1 MRSEPEKARKMVRV
15 VLDTNVLVSA
25 FRNKGKSRS
34 LLSGLMEKHEVVLSS
49 QILAELADVLSRD
62 KFNVTNAQIDKFLS
76 ILVRYAVVVPVQSTS
91 IILEDPDDDVILD
104 TAFCGKAE
112 YIVSGDKHLLKI
124 VRYRNVEILS
134 VNDFLQ
140 KIDKK
145 QL

>member
-1 MRSEPEKARKMVRV
+1 MVRV

-34 LLSGLMEKHEVVLSS
+34 FLLALMEKHEVVLSS

-62 KFNVTNAQIDKFLS
+62 KFNVTAAQIDKFIS
-76 ILVRYAVVVPVQSTS
+76 ILVRYAIVVPVQSNSKIVT
-91 IILEDPDDDVILD
+91 EDPDGDVILD
-104 TAFCGKAE
+104 TALCGKAE
-112 YIVSGDKHLLKI
+112 YIVSDDKHLLKI
-124 VRYRNVEILS
+124 ARYQNVQILS
-134 VNDFLQ
+134 INEFLQ

>member
-15 VLDTNVLVSA
+15 VLDINVLVSA

-34 LLSGLMEKHEVVLSS
+34 LLRMLMEKYEIILSN

>member
-1 MRSEPEKARKMVRV
+1 MVRV
-15 VLDTNVLVSA
+15 VLETNVLVSA

-34 LLSGLMEKHEVVLSS
+34 LLHTLMEKHEVVLSS

-62 KFNVTNAQIDKFLS
+62 KFNVANAQIDKFLS

-91 IILEDPDDDVILD
+91 KIIIEDPDDDIILD

-112 YIVSGDKHLLKI
+112 YIISGDKHLLKI
-124 VRYRNVEILS
+124 ARYQNVQILS
-134 VNDFLQ
+134 INDFLQ
-140 KIDKK
+140 KIGKK

>member
-1 MRSEPEKARKMVRV
+1 MVRV
-15 VLDTNVLVSA
+15 VLDINVLVSA

-34 LLSGLMEKHEVVLSS
+34 LLRMLMEKYEIILSN

-76 ILVRYAVVVPVQSTS
+76 ILVRYAIVVPVQSCS
-91 IILEDPDDDVILD
+91 KIIIEDPDDDVILD
-104 TAFCGKAE
+104 TALCGKAE